1 MTSATQ
7 LSADRISV
15 ATGGP
20 PRLSL
25 PRIVEMNLGFF
36 GLQFSFGLQ
45 QANMTPIYTFLG
57 ADEATMPLLWLAGPM
72 TGLLIQPIVGALSDR
87 TRSRLGR
94 RTPYFLVG
102 AVICSLCLF
111 LMPYSSVLWMA
122 ASLLWL
128 LDAGNNITMEPY
140 RAYVADRLD
149 PGQRPAGFLVQSAF
163 TGLAQCLS
171 YATPSLL
178 VGFGI
183 SQNLVDMN
191 GIPVIVRIAFV
202 IGAILS
208 ISTIVWSVVR
218 VPELKLS
225 EAELAE
231 MAAKPMG
238 AAAALTEIRDA
249 FVAMP
254 GPMRQLAWAML
265 CQWYAMFVYWQFI
278 SLAVARTLFPDGA
291 DAGDGRGGADFISA
305 SLTAQQM
312 GVAYNAV
319 AFVSALALIPIVR
332 RLGAKP
338 VHAACLVASGL
349 AMLAL
354 PMIDSR
360 AALFVPMVGIGL
372 GWAGMMGNTYVMLAD
387 CIPPERTGVYMGIF
401 NMFIVVPMLI
411 ETMTMPLI
419 YAPVLGS
426 DPRNAILL
434 AGALMLCGAVATLA
448 VRTQQPGTGALAD

>member
-1 MTSATQ
+1 MTSATHA
-7 LSADRISV
+7 SATDFAAPRT
-15 ATGGP
+15 AP

-87 TRSRLGR
+87 TRSKLGR
-94 RTPYFLVG
+94 RTPYFLIG

-111 LMPYSSVLWMA
+111 LMPYSSALWMA

-140 RAYVADRLD
+140 RAYVADRLE

-171 YATPSLL
+171 YAAPSLL
-178 VGFGI
+178 VSFGI
-183 SQNLVDMN
+183 SQNLVDIN

-231 MAAKPMG
+231 MAARPMG
-238 AAAALTEIRDA
+238 AAAALAEIRDA
-249 FVAMP
+249 FIAMP
-254 GPMRQLAWAML
+254 RPMRQLAWAML
-265 CQWYAMFVYWQFI
+265 CQWYAMFVYWQYI
-278 SLAVARTLFPDGA
+278 ALSVSRTLFPAGEGA
-291 DAGDGRGGADFISA
+291 KASGADFISA

-319 AFVSALALIPIVR
+319 SFVAALALIPIVR

-338 VHAACLVASGL
+338 VHALCLVASGL
-349 AMLAL
+349 AMLSL
-354 PMIDSR
+354 PMLDSR
-360 AALFVPMVGIGL
+360 AAMFVPMIGIGL

-401 NMFIVVPMLI
+401 NMFIVIPMLI

-419 YAPVLGS
+419 YGPLLGS

-434 AGALMLCGAVATLA
+434 AGVLMLCGAVATLMVGRA
-448 VRTQQPGTGALAD
+448 QRIGA